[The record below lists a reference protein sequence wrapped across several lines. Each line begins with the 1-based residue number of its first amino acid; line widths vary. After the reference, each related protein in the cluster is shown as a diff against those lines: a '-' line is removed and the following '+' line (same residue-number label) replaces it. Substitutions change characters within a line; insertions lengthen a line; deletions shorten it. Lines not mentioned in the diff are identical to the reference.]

1 MNLAAWIADAQ
12 AARLAQSDPMTL
24 ATASSPRGIRSA
36 PSAALMPNTASRGLA
51 GVSSK
56 NGLRKP
62 AALVTWA
69 RNCHAVVDWLA
80 ATAGG

>member
-36 PSAALMPNTASRGLA
+36 ALMPNTASKGLA